1 MVEFIN
7 SLLGFNVLETFGDYY
22 GYMVIVLFA
31 VVSVDFFIQIFM
43 AFWRWLL
50 HDK

>member
-1 MVEFIN
+1 MLEYIN
-7 SLLGFNVLETFGDYY
+7 TLLGFNVPEIFGTYY

-31 VVSVDFFIQIFM
+31 VMAVDFFIQIFM
-43 AFWRWLL
+43 TFWRWLL